1 MTCVRLRFRCWTGQ
15 FAQTRLPGEATPLV
29 QSVPSLLHSHLHSH
43 LPGEATPFVQ
53 SVALRG
59 QQWLPSPPL
68 DDLWRS
74 GGGAPTD
81 GQRAGGSLNV
91 DVADLVAVDH
101 PWPVALPS
109 SPRRR
114 MTPPRNLAVAAPDS
128 SSVGEAPAPSAC
140 LVSVVGHGPV
150 VGRRD
155 TRAHVLYAI
164 RIRAVTG
171 SWQVWRRFSQ
181 FAELDHELKAKGH
194 GEALQHV
201 RASLPSKLRLPLGLQ
216 IEGDERQPTLDA
228 YLERLM
234 AHQRLR
240 HSDQLMF
247 FVSQTEVHRRLWRRA
262 MGMAAPEDAE
272 QQLIWCE

>member
-1 MTCVRLRFRCWTGQ
+1 
-15 FAQTRLPGEATPLV
+15 
-29 QSVPSLLHSHLHSH
+29 
-43 LPGEATPFVQ
+43 
-53 SVALRG
+53 
-59 QQWLPSPPL
+59 
-68 DDLWRS
+68 
-74 GGGAPTD
+74 
-81 GQRAGGSLNV
+81 LNV
-91 DVADLVAVDH
+91 DVADLVAVDR
-101 PWPVALPS
+101 PWPVAFPS

-114 MTPPRNLAVAAPDS
+114 MTPPTPSLLTRDLLPMDLAAAARLDLAAAARLDLAAAARLDLAAAARVNLAAAARSDLAAAAPGS
-128 SSVGEAPAPSAC
+128 SSVGAAPAPPAC

-216 IEGDERQPTLDA
+216 IEGDERQPKLDA
-228 YLERLM
+228 YLVSLM
-234 AHQRLR
+234 GHQQLR

-262 MGMAAPEDAE
+262 MGMAAPEDAGQ
-272 QQLIWCE
+272 QQLSRCE